1 MKPANKR
8 LLSLDIL
15 RGATIIFM
23 IIVNTPGSWDHVY
36 APLLHAEWNGITPT
50 DYIFPNFLFIVGV
63 SIVLSV
69 GKQIDNGKSKSEIL
83 KKIIFRSIKI
93 YLVGLLLWLIP
104 DFDFSNIR
112 WTGVLQRI
120 SIVFLFC
127 ALIYLYTSWKT
138 QVYISIAVL
147 LLYWI
152 IMAYVPIPGIG
163 YPDLSVPEK
172 NWAHYIDALY
182 LPGVLWQKT
191 WDPEGILSTLPSI
204 ITGVI
209 GMLFGYI
216 ITIKKN
222 INDKLILIFVFGFI
236 LLFIGD
242 SFRWLF
248 PINKNIWSTSY
259 TLLMGGISS
268 LTLGFS
274 IYLIDVLKYSKGLN
288 FAQVFGVN
296 SIFSYALA
304 GVLTIIFYSKDLLGF
319 SLSQNFVSKWSE
331 IGMDPKLGSFIY
343 AILYVIIKWIPT
355 YYLYK
360 RKIFIKL

>member
-1 MKPANKR
+1 
-8 LLSLDIL
+8 
-15 RGATIIFM
+15 
-23 IIVNTPGSWDHVY
+23 
-36 APLLHAEWNGITPT
+36 
-50 DYIFPNFLFIVGV
+50 
-63 SIVLSV
+63 
-69 GKQIDNGKSKSEIL
+69 
-83 KKIIFRSIKI
+83 
-93 YLVGLLLWLIP
+93 
-104 DFDFSNIR
+104 
-112 WTGVLQRI
+112 
-120 SIVFLFC
+120 
-127 ALIYLYTSWKT
+127 
-138 QVYISIAVL
+138 
-147 LLYWI
+147 
-152 IMAYVPIPGIG
+152 MAYVPIPGIG

-296 SIFSYALA
+296 SISHLKEIFCHYNKSPIHEVPKWGSALKP
-304 GVLTIIFYSKDLLGF
+304 GLI
-319 SLSQNFVSKWSE
+319 
-331 IGMDPKLGSFIY
+331 DPRL
-343 AILYVIIKWIPT
+343 WN
-355 YYLYK
+355 K
-360 RKIFIKL
+360 R